1 MRFVPNLKVAL
12 LLAFAFAGSVQ
23 AGGCSDREIAA
34 GVAGGVIGAII
45 VDAHR
50 PTYSPPPRQHC
61 VEVEKTRCWPV
72 RDYYG
77 RVVGQECRTTEHE
90 RCGRRY
96 NMSLVGGSQLNV
108 GEVAETY
115 KLTNASAE
123 KFVGALTTAQSAQD
137 DASAV
142 AALQSI
148 CLNVQELKAMGKS
161 GSLSSTTVDCM
172 AQSLNQDPTQTAMMV
187 NSITET
193 ARAQDAAHTQNS
205 NN

>member
-1 MRFVPNLKVAL
+1 MRFVPNWKVAL
-12 LLAFAFAGSVQ
+12 LLAFAFAGTVQ
-23 AGGCSDREIAA
+23 GGGCTNREIAS

-50 PTYSPPPRQHC
+50 PTYSPPPRQRC
-61 VEVEKTRCWPV
+61 VEVERTRCWPV

-77 RVVGQECRTTEHE
+77 RTIGQECRTDYDS
-90 RCGRRY
+90 CARRY
-96 NMSLVGGSQLNV
+96 NMSLAGESKLNV

-123 KFVGALTTAQSAQD
+123 KFVGALTTAQTTQD
-137 DASAV
+137 EATAV
-142 AALQSI
+142 TALQSI
-148 CLNVQELKAMGKS
+148 CLNVEELKTMGKS
-161 GSLSSTTVDCM
+161 GSLSTATVDCL
-172 AQSLNQDPTQTAMMV
+172 AQALNQDPTQTAMMV

-193 ARAQDAAHTQNS
+193 ARAQDAARTQNS